1 MAPTDRAKHDK
12 RIHGDE
18 FLVIGSLAST
28 APTGQ

>member
-18 FLVIGSLAST
+18 FLVIGSLAS
-28 APTGQ
+28 PDLS